1 MSYQSAMA
9 RVGQIQAQLAAYAP
23 APLSVASTA
32 TESSGESFQTMLES
46 EFGTAPAPPGASTAT
61 GTVAGLGEA
70 SPYDAQIIAAANA
83 NGVPPALVK
92 AVVKAESGFDPTAVS
107 HAGAQ
112 GLMQLMP
119 GTAAG
124 LGVTDSFDPVQN
136 LNGGAKFLR
145 QLLDRFGGDVSK
157 ALAGYNAGP
166 GAVEKYGGIPPYEET
181 QAYVPKVL
189 GYVEQFG
196 GLSATGSVAAANL
209 AASTSSTAGI
219 PAGYALVPLS
229 ALGISTPGAAAVPA
243 GVLPT
248 STTTVLPTTLQPPA
262 TSSQSAQ
269 ALSVARQHLG
279 TPYRWGGESP
289 STGFDCSGL
298 MQYAFKQVGV
308 DIPRV
313 SQDQYTS
320 GTSVPREALQPGDL
334 VFFQKAGDV
343 HHVGMYVGNGQFLHA
358 PRTGDVV
365 KISSLS
371 EPHYAGEYAG
381 ARRYGR

>member
-1 MSYQSAMA
+1 MSYASAMA

-23 APLSVASTA
+23 APIQTASSA
-32 TESSGESFQTMLES
+32 TTDVTGESFQTMLES
-46 EFGTAPAPPGASTAT
+46 EFGTAPAPPAGAAGAS
-61 GTVAGLGEA
+61 GLGEA

-92 AVVKAESGFDPTAVS
+92 AVVKAESGFNPNAVS

-119 GTAAG
+119 STAAG
-124 LGVTDSFDPVQN
+124 LGVTDPFDPQQN

-145 QLLDRFGGDVSK
+145 QLMDQFGGDMSK
-157 ALAGYNAGP
+157 VLAGYNAGP
-166 GAVEKYGGIPPYEET
+166 GAVQKYGGIPPYEET

-189 GYVEQFG
+189 GYVEEFG

-229 ALGISTPGAAAVPA
+229 ALGISSPGSAAVPA
-243 GVLPT
+243 AVLPT
-248 STTTVLPTTLQPPA
+248 TTTTVLPTTLQPPA
-262 TSSQSAQ
+262 TSTQSSQ
-269 ALSVARQHLG
+269 ALSVASQYMG

-313 SQDQYTS
+313 SQDQYKS
-320 GTSVPREALQPGDL
+320 GASVPREALQPGDL
-334 VFFQKAGDV
+334 VFFEKAGDV
-343 HHVGMYVGNGQFLHA
+343 HHVGMYVGDGKFLHA